1 MKLVKDFLDNHSLY
15 MCNVDLTDK
24 RATAEWTSNRNVW
37 GEHLLVGLKGDV
49 SATAVDPIINQKI
62 KDGII
67 KHFPELC
74 DKDTEIRSQYF
85 QWEHGSG
92 ISTHHDHLFKF
103 VATLYLNK
111 EWKDDYGGIFM
122 WRDANNQLHAQCPEY
137 NAIIMDTDTSP
148 HLVTPVTYASPES
161 RLTIQILAI
170 K

>member
-67 KHFPELC
+67 KVWN
-74 DKDTEIRSQYF
+74 TR
-85 QWEHGSG
+85 
-92 ISTHHDHLFKF
+92 
-103 VATLYLNK
+103 
-111 EWKDDYGGIFM
+111 
-122 WRDANNQLHAQCPEY
+122 
-137 NAIIMDTDTSP
+137 
-148 HLVTPVTYASPES
+148 
-161 RLTIQILAI
+161 
-170 K
+170 